1 MVKQCHG
8 YHPWLGMVNI
18 PSIYGD
24 DSGMVYE
31 IGLPRLLLSMVFV
44 GSILIELLMINI
56 DTYL

>member
-1 MVKQCHG
+1 
-8 YHPWLGMVNI
+8 MVNI